1 MAFKLLK
8 HLSLLF
14 ILVGL
19 VLAGYGA
26 VSSEVVATPI
36 HGRQGDRWTYHDNS
50 SIFNTSTAESPSSID
65 TSPFNMDRRRLK
77 IELTNIIL
85 QEPGFVL
92 LSLSFVLIS
101 GGMVFL

>member
-8 HLSLLF
+8 HIILLSVLL
-14 ILVGL
+14 GL
-19 VLAGYGA
+19 ALADYGA
-26 VSSEVVATPI
+26 ASSEVIATPI
-36 HGRQGDRWTYHDNS
+36 HGRQGDHWIYHDNS
-50 SIFNTSTAESPSSID
+50 STSTLNTLNSSTAASAFD
-65 TSPFNMDRRRLK
+65 TDTHLFNAD
-77 IELTNIIL
+77 LTNIIL